1 MKAKNSTPKAKHP
14 NPKGKKEMSAKKPN
28 PRDAPV
34 KLKSKSSQRPTS
46 RSKASTEPPIISKKK
61 WVKPNYKWVLK
72 AQSPKST
79 NDSNVSMY
87 SVCDK
92 QDMSWER
99 VTCKDDKGR
108 TSFKMDWVP
117 KTN

>member
-1 MKAKNSTPKAKHP
+1 MKGKNQTHKAKNQ
-14 NPKGKKEMSAKKPN
+14 NPMGKKGMSAKKPN

-34 KLKSKSSQRPTS
+34 KPKSKSSQRPTS
-46 RSKASTEPPIISKKK
+46 SSKESTEPPIRSKKK
-61 WVKPNYKWVLK
+61 WVKPNYKWVPK
-72 AQSPKST
+72 VQSPKSP
-79 NDSNVSMY
+79 NDSNISSS

-99 VTCKDDKGR
+99 APCKDDKGR
-108 TSFKMDWVP
+108 PSFKMDWVP